1 MWLLSNIFAQ
11 VTKEAGQVC
20 GLPRVS
26 FLQNPRKNFYQ
37 KEWPQTRSS
46 GQTEKQST
54 STTTGQNQLITH
66 FQIFIYSM
74 LWIFFL
80 LCGLQRHPPPP
91 KSPPPPST
99 PSTEG
104 RRVIS
109 NIMRQKQ
116 RPLEEL
122 FGSQGSKQPFP
133 APPDSPPPPPEPR
146 LQKIPDPPP
155 VAAPSFSE
163 CPSSQYVT
171 LTSLQEWYYM
181 LSLADRWCRWMKL
194 V

>member
-1 MWLLSNIFAQ
+1 
-11 VTKEAGQVC
+11 
-20 GLPRVS
+20 
-26 FLQNPRKNFYQ
+26 
-37 KEWPQTRSS
+37 
-46 GQTEKQST
+46 
-54 STTTGQNQLITH
+54 
-66 FQIFIYSM
+66 M

-80 LCGLQRHPPPP
+80 RCGLQRHPPPP
-91 KSPPPPST
+91 KSPPPST

-155 VAAPSFSE
+155 EAAPSFSE
-163 CPSSQYVT
+163 CPSSQKVT
-171 LTSLQEWYYM
+171 LTSLPVWHYM
-181 LSLADRWCRWMKL
+181 LSLADKCCRWMKL
-194 V
+194 VSLQLIETTLHFSGKRTCLMQVIHSETFGGILCNLQLQFRINIILACGLKRLMHENL